1 MNSAVVGQ
9 ITLEPSTVRTGRQ
22 ELAVTKTVSVTS
34 VKTES
39 YIQRITTTV
48 PTTVIKTQVSTST
61 IRQITT
67 VERTVERTVTKNCAP
82 NAPCPT
88 ITSTATAC
96 GSCLVPVC
104 TRTEVL
110 TRPCGCSGALP
121 TAVVS
126 FPCNRADSCE
136 KIGCKTVYD
145 IKTAAC

>member
-1 MNSAVVGQ
+1 MGQ

-22 ELAVTKTVSVTS
+22 EFAVTKTVTS

-48 PTTVIKTQVSTST
+48 PTTITRTQVSTST
-61 IRQITT
+61 IRQTQ
-67 VERTVERTVTKNCAP
+67 TVERTVTKACAP

>member
-1 MNSAVVGQ
+1 MGQ
-9 ITLEPSTVRTGRQ
+9 ITLEPSTIRTGRG

-39 YIQRITTTV
+39 YIQHITTTV
-48 PTTVIKTQVSTST
+48 PTTITRTQVSTST
-61 IRQITT
+61 IRQTQT
-67 VERTVERTVTKNCAP
+67 LTVERTVTKACAP

-96 GSCLVPVC
+96 GSCLVPAC

>member
-1 MNSAVVGQ
+1 MNSAVMGQ

-34 VKTES
+34 IKTES

-48 PTTVIKTQVSTST
+48 PTTITRTQVSTST
-61 IRQITT
+61 IRQTT
-67 VERTVERTVTKNCAP
+67 TVERTVTKACAP

-96 GSCLVPVC
+96 GSCLIPVC